1 MAEAKMSVN
10 EWAASESKLTEPVK
24 TAATNLTRVE
34 MTLKANDA
42 DAARFFS
49 SPTSAIS
56 GKFEPKQMLSAT
68 FDKLRSR
75 NEAALV
81 LFVTAGDPDLDQL
94 PSILSALVE
103 GGADIIEVGLPFSD
117 PIADGP
123 VIQASSQRA
132 LDRGVTPGQV
142 LESISYA
149 RVGVPL
155 VLMGYYNPVLRL
167 GLHEFARA
175 SKNAGVAGTIIS
187 DLTPEEADPWIAA
200 SQAEALDTVFLVAP
214 TSTDERIGA
223 VAQRATGF
231 VYAVS
236 RTGVTGSH
244 QSAPPEVSELV
255 SRIRKHTSTPVCV
268 GFGISKPEHVRNI
281 AQVADGAVVGSWL
294 VDWLATNWNG
304 GAGRAELVAAVRE
317 LKEATRR

>member
-1 MAEAKMSVN
+1 
-10 EWAASESKLTEPVK
+10 
-24 TAATNLTRVE
+24 
-34 MTLKANDA
+34 
-42 DAARFFS
+42 
-49 SPTSAIS
+49 
-56 GKFEPKQMLSAT
+56 MLSAT

-81 LFVTAGDPDLDQL
+81 LFVTAGDPDLGQL
-94 PSILSALVE
+94 PEILSALVE
-103 GGADIIEVGLPFSD
+103 GGADIIEIGLPFSD

-142 LESISYA
+142 LDAISRS
-149 RVGVPL
+149 RVDVPL
-155 VLMGYYNPVLRL
+155 VLMGYYNPVLRM
-167 GLHEFARA
+167 GLKEFAQV
-175 SKNAGVAGTIIS
+175 SKKAGVSGTIIS
-187 DLTPEEADPWIAA
+187 DLTPEEAGPWVKS
-200 SQAEALDTVFLVAP
+200 SQEEALDTVFLVAP

-223 VAQRATGF
+223 VAKQASGF

-255 SRIRKHTSTPVCV
+255 SRIRSHTSTPVCV
-268 GFGISKPEHVRNI
+268 GFGISKPEHVRTI

-294 VDWLATNWNG
+294 VDWLAAHWNG
-304 GAGRAELVAAVRE
+304 GAGRAQLVAAVKE
-317 LKEATRR
+317 LKDATRR